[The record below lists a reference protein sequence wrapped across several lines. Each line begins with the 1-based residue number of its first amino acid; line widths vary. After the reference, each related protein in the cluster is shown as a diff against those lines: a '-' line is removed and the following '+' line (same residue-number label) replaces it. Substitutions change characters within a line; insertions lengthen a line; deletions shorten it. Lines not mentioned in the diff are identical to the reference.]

1 MWSGYQTAAVKE
13 TRLRTSEGLAGRDPM
28 TDVLLIDDEDD
39 SRAVVALVL
48 ERAGYRVTQASGWDD
63 ALAQTEG
70 RNGIRLIVTDIVM
83 PDQAGVEVFNRLR
96 RRCGAIP
103 VIVLSG
109 YPHAMRLLDG
119 VLDGVVEWLRKPSE
133 ADKLVHAVN
142 AAVRAPAG

>member
-1 MWSGYQTAAVKE
+1 
-13 TRLRTSEGLAGRDPM
+13 M

-63 ALAQTEG
+63 ALTRTDG

-83 PDQAGVEVFNRLR
+83 PDHAGVEVFNRLR
-96 RRCGAIP
+96 RRFGAIP

-109 YPHAMRLLDG
+109 YPRAMRLLDG

-142 AAVRAPAG
+142 AAVRAPAADVTAGTVPGR

>member
-1 MWSGYQTAAVKE
+1 
-13 TRLRTSEGLAGRDPM
+13 M

-48 ERAGYRVTQASGWDD
+48 ERAGYRVTQARGWGD
-63 ALAQTEG
+63 ALARTEG

-83 PDQAGVEVFNRLR
+83 PDQAGVDEFNRLR

-133 ADKLVHAVN
+133 VETLVQAVN
-142 AAVRAPAG
+142 CAVRAPAG

>member
-1 MWSGYQTAAVKE
+1 
-13 TRLRTSEGLAGRDPM
+13 M

-39 SRAVVALVL
+39 SRSVVALVL

-63 ALAQTEG
+63 ALVRTEG

-83 PDQAGVEVFNRLR
+83 PDRAGVEVFNRLR

-133 ADKLVHAVN
+133 LETLVHAVN
-142 AAVRAPAG
+142 AAVRVPAT

>member
-1 MWSGYQTAAVKE
+1 
-13 TRLRTSEGLAGRDPM
+13 M

-48 ERAGYRVTQASGWDD
+48 ERAGYRVTQARGWGD
-63 ALAQTEG
+63 ALARTEG

-83 PDQAGVEVFNRLR
+83 PDQAGVDEFNRLR

-133 ADKLVHAVN
+133 VETLVQAVN
-142 AAVRAPAG
+142 CAVRAPAS